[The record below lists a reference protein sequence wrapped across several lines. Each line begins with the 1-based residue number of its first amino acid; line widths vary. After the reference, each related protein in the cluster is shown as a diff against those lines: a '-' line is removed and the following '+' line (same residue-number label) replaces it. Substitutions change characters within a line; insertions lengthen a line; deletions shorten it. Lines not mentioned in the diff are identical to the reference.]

1 MSYDLYTRRC
11 GEMQT
16 SHKLEVEMKC
26 LVVSQFLNQYMTMAR
41 TDLVDEYKVS
51 ICKA

>member
-1 MSYDLYTRRC
+1 MTYILDDVVKC
-11 GEMQT
+11 KPA
-16 SHKLEVEMKC
+16 HKLEVEMKC